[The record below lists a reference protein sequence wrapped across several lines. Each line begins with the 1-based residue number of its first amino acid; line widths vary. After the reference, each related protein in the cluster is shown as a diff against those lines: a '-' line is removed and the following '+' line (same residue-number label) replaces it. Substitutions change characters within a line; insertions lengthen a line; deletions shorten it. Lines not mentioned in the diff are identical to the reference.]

1 MARFGWA
8 YVNCDDTTGSA
19 GSDSSVHDGVTGS
32 IMFLTGANALS
43 GSDKFIYNFDGSVPD
58 AGAASSLILT
68 GTFYVSGAISA
79 SSYHFENVTNIDSSG
94 STKFG
99 NSADDN
105 HARTGSF
112 WISNGAGAGSTVFF
126 TSSATSQQ
134 TFVKGFGGNYTQVD
148 AAAYTASTSDYIL
161 GVALDNN
168 VVITIP
174 SPADFSAGAVMVIK
188 DEVQARSGGTNIT
201 LTGSPGKVYQFDD
214 GFTYVITG
222 TMPAVSLYS
231 NGSNWFVF

>member
-43 GSDKFIYNFDGSVPD
+43 GSDKLIYNFDGSVPG
-58 AGAASSLILT
+58 AGSTAESSLILT
-68 GTFYVSGAISA
+68 GTLYVSGAISA
-79 SSYHFENVTNIDSSG
+79 SSYHFENITNIDSSG
-94 STKFG
+94 STNFG
-99 NSADDN
+99 NTADDN
-105 HARTGSF
+105 HSRTGSL
-112 WISNGAGAGSTVFF
+112 WLSDGSNVYF
-126 TSSATSQQ
+126 TASSTSQQ
-134 TFVKGFGGNYTQVD
+134 TFVKGFGGNYTQVG

-201 LTGSPGKVYQFDD
+201 LTSAVGEAYQFDD
-214 GFTYVITG
+214 GTTYVITG

>member
-43 GSDKFIYNFDGSVPD
+43 GSDKLIYNFDGSVPG
-58 AGAASSLILT
+58 AGSTAESSLILT
-68 GTFYVSGAISA
+68 GTLYVSGAISA
-79 SSYHFENVTNIDSSG
+79 SSYHFENITNIDSSG
-94 STKFG
+94 STNFG
-99 NSADDN
+99 NTADDN
-105 HARTGSF
+105 HSRTGSL
-112 WISNGAGAGSTVFF
+112 WLSDGSNVYF
-126 TSSATSQQ
+126 TASSTSQQ
-134 TFVKGFGGNYTQVD
+134 TFVKGFGGNYTQVG

-168 VVITIP
+168 VVITVP
-174 SPADFSAGAVMVIK
+174 NPASFTAGAVMVIK

-201 LTGSPGKVYQFDD
+201 LTSAVGEAYQFDD
-214 GFTYVITG
+214 GTTYVITG